1 MRGSD
6 REISNKTGV
15 RRSLAGI
22 GLFADL
28 DEASRHSLERRCAWR
43 SWGAGEQIID
53 REGQST
59 DVYFIV
65 SGRAHVMDY
74 SEDGQR
80 AIIFDEIGPGGCFG
94 ELSAIDGEPRSAHI
108 VAGDEMVTAALSADA
123 FVEVLFQQRAVG
135 SAFLRRLAEMVR
147 QSTSRIMDVSTV
159 SANNRIYAE
168 LLRRAK
174 SGGDASPNT
183 AIIRPIPV
191 HSEMASRVSTSRET
205 VARVMSE
212 LAHRGMLQREQDM
225 LVITD
230 LNQLMTLATK
240 HREGL

>member
-1 MRGSD
+1 MRGSE
-6 REISNKTGV
+6 REISTKTSV

-28 DEASRHSLERRCAWR
+28 DETSRLTLERRCAWR
-43 SWGAGEQIID
+43 SWAAGEQIID
-53 REGQST
+53 REGEST

-80 AIIFDEIGPGGCFG
+80 AIIFDEIGPGGYFG

-108 VAGDEMVTAALSADA
+108 VAGDETVTASLGADA
-123 FVEVLFQQRAVG
+123 FVEVLFQHRAVG
-135 SAFLRRLAEMVR
+135 SAFLRRLTEMVR

-174 SGGDASPNT
+174 AGGGVSPNT
-183 AIIRPIPV
+183 AVIRPIPV

-212 LAHRGMLQREQDM
+212 LAHRGMLQREHDA

-230 LNQLMTLATK
+230 LNQLIGLAAK
-240 HREGL
+240 HRDGL